1 MTEHKFEPFQQVL
14 VRSGD
19 KWVAAHFSHVEPLS
33 TYKFCCTSGLL
44 WAQCIPYTPE
54 TAHLLGT
61 SQPYEPPKPPVDESE
76 RFKTGEIVEVCSQ
89 FFAWNEAVYLKFISP
104 DQHKV
109 YNFKGDFLTIKTSDE
124 IRPLPDTAA
133 H

>member
-1 MTEHKFEPFQQVL
+1 MTDHKFEPFQHVL

-19 KWVAAHFSHVEPLS
+19 KWVAAHFSHIEPQS

-61 SQPYEPPKPPVDESE
+61 SQPYEPPKPPVEYE
-76 RFKTGEIVEVCSQ
+76 WGQKVEVNQGDSKWKIAIYIGPARDPGEHWCTKRESPYTLS
-89 FFAWNEAVYLKFISP
+89 VLKRS
-104 DQHKV
+104 
-109 YNFKGDFLTIKTSDE
+109 S

-133 H
+133 Q